1 MSESEVVDNGESD
14 EIESSEFAAPEDT
27 QAPAQTEVVEPEAA
41 SDLPVEAK
49 SEPAAESEPATESAA
64 EPESEPAPAQPIQE
78 PPAAKPEPTTKAS
91 VEAESEPAPAEPIQ
105 EPPAAKPEPT
115 TKASVEAASEPAP
128 AEPIEESPDSES
140 EPRAAMETEPPSS
153 GADPPPAERRAPAT
167 SAEKDASPVETAT
180 VEKAT
185 SEEATSEEATSEE
198 AGSETSPEEEVK
210 PQGAEPKPKTPA
222 EVIPPIVPHEPVVMQ
237 ILGGIVTGVSDKE
250 VDLTLDDGRPAV
262 IHRENFD
269 LAGTD
274 PTTVLQVGDGSEG
287 AVLSREDPQN
297 RVVLSRKWVL
307 RDRAWKKAA
316 ACVED
321 HTMMHVKIVSVS
333 KKGVVVDVMGLR
345 GFVPLNHFQLE
356 RSEPSADLVG
366 QLVDL
371 RVIAADRQKDKLLL
385 SRRSQLLKDQ
395 RKAESAVLQ
404 KLKVGSVMQGKV
416 VDLTQFGAF
425 VEIGE
430 EGSRVRGLLHV
441 SEMSWE
447 RISSPKGHV
456 TVGEEIDVKVID
468 VKVKKKRVSLS
479 RKELIEDP
487 LAGIEVGS
495 IHTGTVKRLVDYGV
509 FVDIGPAEGMVHLSE
524 LAEYRPGHP
533 SEIVLRGDEVQVK
546 VLKVSRAKRRIELSM
561 RQALYPS

>member
-1 MSESEVVDNGESD
+1 MSESEVVDNGETD
-14 EIESSEFAAPEDT
+14 ETESSESAALEQNETPAANEVLEVRAAP
-27 QAPAQTEVVEPEAA
+27 
-41 SDLPVEAK
+41 
-49 SEPAAESEPATESAA
+49 
-64 EPESEPAPAQPIQE
+64 
-78 PPAAKPEPTTKAS
+78 
-91 VEAESEPAPAEPIQ
+91 PAPAEVEIG
-105 EPPAAKPEPT
+105 PAAATVSDEGVDLERETALDQLTEGPVAAAPEP
-115 TKASVEAASEPAP
+115 ALDHVAEGEPDPVSQVEPEP
-128 AEPIEESPDSES
+128 AEPASTKPSEKRLAKEPD
-140 EPRAAMETEPPSS
+140 AASNK
-153 GADPPPAERRAPAT
+153 A
-167 SAEKDASPVETAT
+167 PVETPNDNSVADR
-180 VEKAT
+180 
-185 SEEATSEEATSEE
+185 
-198 AGSETSPEEEVK
+198 SPAESVK
-210 PQGAEPKPKTPA
+210 PPAIPA
-222 EVIPPIVPHEPVVMQ
+222 EVIPPIVQHEPVVMQ
-237 ILGGIVTGVSDKE
+237 ILGGIVTAVTSKE
-250 VDLTLDDGRPAV
+250 VDLTLDDGRAAV

-269 LAGTD
+269 LPGTD

-287 AVLSREDPQN
+287 AVLSREDPRD

-321 HTMMHVKIVSVS
+321 HSTMHVKILSAS

-345 GFVPLNHFQLE
+345 GFVPLNHFQLDL
-356 RSEPSADLVG
+356 SEPSADLVG
-366 QLVDL
+366 ELVDL

-385 SRRSQLLKDQ
+385 SRRSQLLKEQ
-395 RKAESAVLQ
+395 RKAESEALQ
-404 KLKVGSVMQGKV
+404 KLKVGSVVKGKV

-425 VEIGE
+425 VEVGE

-447 RISSPKGHV
+447 RVSSPKGLV
-456 TVGEEIDVKVID
+456 AVGDEIDVKVID

-509 FVDIGPAEGMVHLSE
+509 FVDIGPAQGMVHLSE
-524 LAEYRPGHP
+524 LAEYRPSHP

>member
-1 MSESEVVDNGESD
+1 MSESEVVDNGELD
-14 EIESSEFAAPEDT
+14 E
-27 QAPAQTEVVEPEAA
+27 
-41 SDLPVEAK
+41 
-49 SEPAAESEPATESAA
+49 TESAA
-64 EPESEPAPAQPIQE
+64 PAAPEEPEAPAATELVEVQAAPAAPVEAENAAEAASNETAEPTSESALAQQGEEPVGAPQEPERVRQGEEPVGAPQEPEPVRQGEEPVAAPQEPVPVRQGEEPVGAPQEPVPVRQGEEPVAARREPAPQPE
-78 PPAAKPEPTTKAS
+78 PDTSPTAGAKP
-91 VEAESEPAPAEPIQ
+91 
-105 EPPAAKPEPT
+105 PP
-115 TKASVEAASEPAP
+115 
-128 AEPIEESPDSES
+128 
-140 EPRAAMETEPPSS
+140 
-153 GADPPPAERRAPAT
+153 
-167 SAEKDASPVETAT
+167 
-180 VEKAT
+180 
-185 SEEATSEEATSEE
+185 
-198 AGSETSPEEEVK
+198 
-210 PQGAEPKPKTPA
+210 TPA
-222 EVIPPIVPHEPVVMQ
+222 EVIPPIVPHEPVIMQ
-237 ILGGIVTGVSDKE
+237 ILGGIVTAVSNKE
-250 VDLTLDDGRPAV
+250 VGLTLDDGRAAV

-287 AVLSREDPQN
+287 AVLSREDPQD

-316 ACVED
+316 ACVQD
-321 HTMMHVKIVSVS
+321 HSTMHVKIVSVS
-333 KKGVVVDVMGLR
+333 NKGVVVDVMGLR

-356 RSEPSADLVG
+356 PSQPSDDLVG
-366 QLVDL
+366 ELVDL

-385 SRRSQLLKDQ
+385 SRRSQLLKEQ
-395 RKAESAVLQ
+395 RKAESQALQ
-404 KLKVGSVMQGKV
+404 KLKVGSVMKGKV
-416 VDLTQFGAF
+416 VDLTKFGAF
-425 VEIGE
+425 VEVGE

-456 TVGEEIDVKVID
+456 AVGDDIDVKVID

-495 IHTGTVKRLVDYGV
+495 IHTGKVKRLVDYGI

-524 LAEYRPGHP
+524 LAEYRPSHP

>member
-1 MSESEVVDNGESD
+1 MSDSEVDVEPTPEPEPDHATTAQEP
-14 EIESSEFAAPEDT
+14 APEESVAAE
-27 QAPAQTEVVEPEAA
+27 APMPAEREAEP
-41 SDLPVEAK
+41 LPPETAVAP
-49 SEPAAESEPATESAA
+49 EPAVGDDESLPPETPVAPEPATESEPVPPVEYEQTA
-64 EPESEPAPAQPIQE
+64 EAGEPAPSAEFEVAP
-78 PPAAKPEPTTKAS
+78 
-91 VEAESEPAPAEPIQ
+91 VEEPAGEPLVPA
-105 EPPAAKPEPT
+105 
-115 TKASVEAASEPAP
+115 V
-128 AEPIEESPDSES
+128 
-140 EPRAAMETEPPSS
+140 TE
-153 GADPPPAERRAPAT
+153 
-167 SAEKDASPVETAT
+167 
-180 VEKAT
+180 
-185 SEEATSEEATSEE
+185 
-198 AGSETSPEEEVK
+198 
-210 PQGAEPKPKTPA
+210 GAEGLKPP
-222 EVIPPIVPHEPVVMQ
+222 EVVPPIVPHEPVMMQ
-237 ILGGIVTGVSDKE
+237 ILGGIVTGVTNKE

-274 PTTVLQVGDGSEG
+274 PTTVLQVGDGAEG
-287 AVLSREDPQN
+287 AVLSREDPRS
-297 RVVLSRKWVL
+297 RVVLSRKWVQ

-321 HTMMHVKIVSVS
+321 HSTMHVKIVSVS

-356 RSEPSADLVG
+356 PNEPSAELVA
-366 QLVDL
+366 QMVEL

-385 SRRSQLLKDQ
+385 SRRSQLLKEQ
-395 RKAESAVLQ
+395 RKAEAEALQ
-404 KLKVGSVMQGKV
+404 RLKVGSVVKGKV

-430 EGSRVRGLLHV
+430 EDHRVRGLLHV
-441 SEMSWE
+441 SEMSWD

-456 TVGEEIDVKVID
+456 AVGDEIDVKIID

-487 LAGIEVGS
+487 LAAIEVGS
-495 IHTGTVKRLVDYGV
+495 IHTGKVKRLVDYGV

-524 LAEYRPGHP
+524 LAEYRPNHP

-546 VLKVSRAKRRIELSM
+546 VLKVSKAKRRIELSM